1 MGGRSPGPICSSRV
15 RDEWIDLGTTCRT
28 LVDKPG
34 IADMAAAIAR
44 MALEKVSLVKQKF
57 DRDHIYSTA
66 PSAAKKRDID
76 LQIISDDYSRS
87 SEISFSSESYLKELI
102 RLGSDD
108 KITVSGSAKRMQF
121 FYIKG
126 GGEGFLD
133 ASMAK
138 VNASKIVHPGSTTH
152 SAPGGFQEEFTFEV
166 DDLLAVFDK
175 HGKLIRAVLLERPTS
190 ILDKTIPADSPKNT
204 FRASTAESIY
214 NSWDKKD
221 VLIYRNTNFSVPYLG
236 LHVDAGAWI
245 VDFHKQEDTNGCIF
259 IVDPATP
266 PLKPDGV
273 KNDELNNF
281 EPKLIT
287 DILAAIGKTPDQVKG
302 IISLGVMRLV
312 NL

>member
-1 MGGRSPGPICSSRV
+1 MAGASPGPICSSRV
-15 RDEWIDLGTTCRT
+15 GDDWIDLGTTCRT
-28 LVDKPG
+28 LTDKPG
-34 IADMAAAIAR
+34 ITDIAAAAARIA
-44 MALEKVSLVKQKF
+44 LQKVSLTKQKF

-66 PSAAKKRDID
+66 SAAAKKRDID
-76 LQIISDDYSRS
+76 LQIIGDDYSRS
-87 SEISFSSESYLKELI
+87 SEISITNEAYLKELI
-102 RLGSDD
+102 RLGSGGN
-108 KITVSGSAKRMQF
+108 ITVGSGAKRMQF

-138 VNASKIVHPGSTTH
+138 TDASKVVHPGSTTH
-152 SAPGGFQEEFTFEV
+152 SAPGDFQEEFTFEV
-166 DDLLAVFDK
+166 DDLLAVFDRK
-175 HGKLIRAVLLERPTS
+175 GKLIRAALLERPLS

-221 VLIYRNTNFSVPYLG
+221 VLIYRNQNFSVPYLG

-259 IVDPATP
+259 IVDPTTP
-266 PLKPDGV
+266 PNGS
-273 KNDELNNF
+273 DELNNF
-281 EPKLIT
+281 EPRLIT
-287 DILAAIGKTPDQVKG
+287 DILASIGKTPEQVKG
-302 IISLGVMRLV
+302 AISLGVMRLI

>member
-15 RDEWIDLGTTCRT
+15 GDDWIDGGTACRT

-34 IADMAAAIAR
+34 ISDTAAAAAR
-44 MALEKVSLVKQKF
+44 IVLHNASLVKQKF

-87 SEISFSSESYLKELI
+87 SEISIDSESYLKELI

-108 KITVSGSAKRMQF
+108 KITVSASAKRMQF

-152 SAPGGFQEEFTFEV
+152 SAPGDFQEEFTFEV

-175 HGKLIRAVLLERPTS
+175 HGKLIHAALLERPTS

-259 IVDPATP
+259 IVDPTTP
-266 PLKPDGV
+266 PNGS
-273 KNDELNNF
+273 DELNNF

-302 IISLGVMRLV
+302 TISLGVMRLV

>member
-15 RDEWIDLGTTCRT
+15 GDDWIDLGTTCRT

-87 SEISFSSESYLKELI
+87 SEISIGSESYLKELI

-138 VNASKIVHPGSTTH
+138 VDATKVIQPGSTTH
-152 SAPGGFQEEFTFEV
+152 SDNSEFIYEFTFEV
-166 DDLLAVFDK
+166 DDLLAVFDR
-175 HGKLIRAVLLERPTS
+175 HGKLIRAALLERPTS
-190 ILDKTIPADSPKNT
+190 ILDKTLPTESHENPWT
-204 FRASTAESIY
+204 TSTADAIY

-221 VLIYRNTNFSVPYLG
+221 VLIYRNSGTFSVPYLG

-266 PLKPDGV
+266 PNGT
-273 KNDELNNF
+273 DELKNF

-287 DILAAIGKTPDQVKG
+287 DILKSIGKTPDQVKG
-302 IISLGVMRLV
+302 TISLGVMRLV